1 MKWIFCV
8 VKPSICIQELDA
20 EPIATVVSQGE
31 LFTELCINE
40 SDVVFY
46 DLFANK
52 SGEIAAIELHAETD
66 SVVFQALFGDSG
78 TLQNVEFSPYPIIWL
93 GHRSD
98 GLPMG
103 LEAFGDLKLFKSNA
117 GKVKISFCPS
127 NWINLASSNA
137 SD

>member
-8 VKPSICIQELDA
+8 VKPSICLQELDA

-31 LFTELCINE
+31 LFTELWINE
-40 SDVVFY
+40 SDRVFY

-52 SGEIAAIELHAETD
+52 EGEIAAIELHAATD
-66 SVVFQALFGDSG
+66 SLVFQALFGDSG
-78 TLQNVEFSPYPIIWL
+78 TLQNGEFSPYPIIWL
-93 GHRSD
+93 GHSSD

-117 GKVKISFCPS
+117 GKVAISFRPS

-137 SD
+137 KD